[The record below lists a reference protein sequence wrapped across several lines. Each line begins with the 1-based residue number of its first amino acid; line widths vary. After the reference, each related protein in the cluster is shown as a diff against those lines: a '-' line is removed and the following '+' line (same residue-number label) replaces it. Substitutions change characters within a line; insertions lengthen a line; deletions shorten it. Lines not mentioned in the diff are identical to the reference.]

1 MVSQARL
8 AKVLVNGGSTLDIIF
23 TSTLESIG
31 YDMTSLL
38 PSDHAFYG
46 IIPGVGSTPV
56 GWVTLPV
63 TFGTWEN
70 YRTEYVNFEVASL
83 RLPTTPSW
91 GDHLSPNSW
100 RSPTTHTSS

>member
-1 MVSQARL
+1 MVSQVRL
-8 AKVLVNGGSTLDIIF
+8 AKVVVNGGSALDIIF

-38 PSDHAFYG
+38 PSDQAFYG

-63 TFGTWEN
+63 TFGTREN
-70 YRTEYVNFEVASL
+70 
-83 RLPTTPSW
+83 
-91 GDHLSPNSW
+91 
-100 RSPTTHTSS
+100 